1 MDRRPR
7 EKQIAFYRARAPEY
21 DQSLA
26 TRNQLEIVKQ
36 SLRAVGPFA
45 DVVELACGTGI
56 WTKELE
62 RISRAVTAIDASPE
76 SIGHVMPFRK
86 CTEAG
91 VFRLL
96 QAGRSAFAISRAT
109 RGLTGL
115 SMP

>member
-56 WTKELE
+56 WTKELV
-62 RISRAVTAIDASPE
+62 RISRAVAAIDASPE
-76 SIGHVMPFRK
+76 MIDISRRSIASDVLEGSERVR
-86 CTEAG
+86 
-91 VFRLL
+91 R
-96 QAGRSAFAISRAT
+96 GRSTRV
-109 RGLTGL
+109 RGLFSRG
-115 SMP
+115 